1 MASVKHEPGTIE
13 LHDKARVKTFLKD
26 RFAEMVK
33 EYGGPLQFLDK
44 EFTDAD
50 QRSKFGAMLLQA
62 IPRRV
67 ENLIWSIK
75 QHQQTAC

>member
-1 MASVKHEPGTIE
+1 MASVKLEPGIME
-13 LHDKARVKTFLKD
+13 LHDNARLKTFLTD
-26 RFAEMVK
+26 AFAEMVK

-67 ENLIWSIK
+67 GK
-75 QHQQTAC
+75 P